1 MVFKLIKSKKL
12 SKFKKITHGFF
23 GSKGGVSKGI
33 YQSLNC
39 GVGSNDKK
47 RNVKKN
53 LNIVLKKF
61 GSEEKKIFLPKQFH
75 SNKFY
80 YLNHNSKLNRV
91 KCDAVITD
99 KKKIPIG
106 VLTADCAPLILYD
119 PINEIISVVH
129 AGWRGA
135 FKGII
140 KKVISFFVKKGTK
153 TKDLI
158 VVIGP
163 CISQQNYEVRE
174 NLLRKFLKK
183 DKKNRVFF
191 KFTRD
196 KILFDL
202 RNYIIN
208 EVKKF
213 GVRNIEII
221 NKDTFSGINSYFSAR
236 RSLKKKENDYGR
248 NISLIMIN

>member
-106 VLTADCAPLILYD
+106 ATKEIRSKKMNELYLFFLQYNNV
-119 PINEIISVVH
+119 PIITP
-129 AGWRGA
+129 
-135 FKGII
+135 I
-140 KKVISFFVKKGTK
+140 K
-153 TKDLI
+153 
-158 VVIGP
+158 P
-163 CISQQNYEVRE
+163 P
-174 NLLRKFLKK
+174 
-183 DKKNRVFF
+183 
-191 KFTRD
+191 
-196 KILFDL
+196 
-202 RNYIIN
+202 
-208 EVKKF
+208 
-213 GVRNIEII
+213 
-221 NKDTFSGINSYFSAR
+221 
-236 RSLKKKENDYGR
+236 
-248 NISLIMIN
+248 

>member
-1 MVFKLIKSKKL
+1 M
-12 SKFKKITHGFF
+12 
-23 GSKGGVSKGI
+23 
-33 YQSLNC
+33 
-39 GVGSNDKK
+39 
-47 RNVKKN
+47 
-53 LNIVLKKF
+53 
-61 GSEEKKIFLPKQFH
+61 
-75 SNKFY
+75 
-80 YLNHNSKLNRV
+80 

-99 KKKIPIG
+99 KKIPIG
-106 VLTADCAPLILYD
+106 VLTADCDPLILYD
-119 PINEIISVVH
+119 PIYEIISVVH

-196 KILFDL
+196 KIVFDL

-208 EVKKF
+208 
-213 GVRNIEII
+213 
-221 NKDTFSGINSYFSAR
+221 
-236 RSLKKKENDYGR
+236 
-248 NISLIMIN
+248 